1 MIKTYRKMKN
11 ITQKEL
17 AERLNV
23 TQGYIS
29 KLEKGHGNPTL
40 EQIIHLA
47 NALGIS
53 AYSLA
58 SWLIDMKLLA
68 DYNTEYAD
76 ELGVFIVC

>member
-1 MIKTYRKMKN
+1 MIRTYRKMKK

-17 AERLNV
+17 AEKLNV
-23 TQGYIS
+23 SQGYIS

-47 NALGIS
+47 DALGIS

-58 SWLIDMKLLA
+58 SWLIDMKLMA
-68 DYNTEYAD
+68 DYNTEYAN
-76 ELGVFIVC
+76 ELGVFIA

>member
-1 MIKTYRKMKN
+1 MIITYRKMKK

-17 AERLNV
+17 AKKLNV
-23 TQGYIS
+23 SQGYIS

-47 NALGIS
+47 DALGIS

-58 SWLIDMKLLA
+58 SWLIDMKLMA
-68 DYNTEYAD
+68 DYNTEYAN
-76 ELGVFIVC
+76 ELGVFIA